1 MTTRLSDLSDQSRP
15 GDAARKQNKEDTME
29 NKKNRYVIEKNIYE
43 KHIDDEV
50 HLYGLLHQLAAQAE
64 RIRTRK
70 MYSTFW
76 TP

>member
-1 MTTRLSDLSDQSRP
+1 
-15 GDAARKQNKEDTME
+15 ME
-29 NKKNRYVIEKNIYE
+29 NKKNRYVIGKNVYE

-50 HLYGLLHQLAAQAE
+50 HLYGLLHQLAA
-64 RIRTRK
+64 RRSGSGTRK